1 MMVVCMAAQHKLLLH
16 PITLQF
22 PSTWPKPVYDFN
34 KNPLTKENIALGR
47 ELFYDPILSKNNM
60 ISCSSCH
67 LSFTSFTHVDHSL
80 SHGIYDSIGTRN
92 SPVLVNLAWNKS
104 FMWDGAINHLD
115 VQALAPITHPSE
127 MGENINSVVRKLQQT
142 KKYPPLFLEV
152 YGDSNITGEH
162 VLKSIAQFQLT
173 LVSSNS
179 KYDQVMR
186 NEPGIEFTQQELRG
200 YELFKK
206 NCNHCHTE
214 PLFTNGEFINNGL
227 PVDPDL
233 KDIGRAKISLNP
245 SDSFKFKVPTLRNI
259 EFSYPYMHDGRF
271 SSLYQVL
278 DHYTN
283 NVQPNSNLPLELK
296 NGIQLNSNE
305 KTDIIAFL
313 LTLSDR
319 AFLFN
324 SEFGFPRK

>member
-1 MMVVCMAAQHKLLLH
+1 
-16 PITLQF
+16 
-22 PSTWPKPVYDFN
+22 
-34 KNPLTKENIALGR
+34 
-47 ELFYDPILSKNNM
+47 M

-67 LSFTSFTHVDHSL
+67 LSFTSFTHLDHSL